1 MKSKYETITRA
12 TFRFPDSQGM
22 EKKNVIPQFHESPK
36 NENHHGI
43 GIPTHT

>member
-1 MKSKYETITRA
+1 MKLYLGQPVI
-12 TFRFPDSQGM
+12 TFRFPDSRGM
-22 EKKNVIPQFHESPK
+22 EKNVIPQFHESPK